1 MSPKSPVKDVQETL
15 FQGGKG
21 EGEGQGKG
29 GDKKGTKGGKPVYTK
44 EELKKIRDE
53 VKEAMVS
60 AAQST
65 GASNLPGALQRLVND
80 LTEPK
85 MDWREILQ
93 QQIMST
99 LKSDY
104 TWMRPSRKSWHTS
117 AILPG
122 QNNDEM
128 IDICLS
134 HKPNSEGCDLVDV
147 VYVLFKCNQLTD
159 YKHKDIEMYLESL
172 LPSIMSHYHADYV
185 SPKWAKE
192 LDLVGRVGT
201 HIFYRWP

>member
-1 MSPKSPVKDVQETL
+1 
-15 FQGGKG
+15 
-21 EGEGQGKG
+21 
-29 GDKKGTKGGKPVYTK
+29 
-44 EELKKIRDE
+44 
-53 VKEAMVS
+53 MVS

-65 GASNLPGALQRLVND
+65 GASNLPGALQRLVKD

-85 MDWREILQ
+85 KDWTEILQ

-99 LKSDY
+99 MKSDH

-134 HKPNSEGCDLVDV
+134 LDASGSMESFNISVLEIPQSVGFQAEEKP
-147 VYVLFKCNQLTD
+147 
-159 YKHKDIEMYLESL
+159 
-172 LPSIMSHYHADYV
+172 LPV
-185 SPKWAKE
+185 
-192 LDLVGRVGT
+192 
-201 HIFYRWP
+201 

>member
-1 MSPKSPVKDVQETL
+1 
-15 FQGGKG
+15 
-21 EGEGQGKG
+21 
-29 GDKKGTKGGKPVYTK
+29 
-44 EELKKIRDE
+44 
-53 VKEAMVS
+53 MVS

-65 GASNLPGALQRLVND
+65 GAGSLPGALQRLVSD

-99 LKSDY
+99 IKSDY

-128 IDICLS
+128 ILNFRRRTCGSKIHCS
-134 HKPNSEGCDLVDV
+134 TRGGT
-147 VYVLFKCNQLTD
+147 NQ
-159 YKHKDIEMYLESL
+159 K
-172 LPSIMSHYHADYV
+172 SIN
-185 SPKWAKE
+185 E
-192 LDLVGRVGT
+192 R
-201 HIFYRWP
+201 